1 MDSFYLY
8 EVLSHIKLIY
18 HKNKQKI
25 IMVKDGAKKTNTKRK
40 DGHRRI
46 LGW

>member
-25 IMVKDGAKKTNTKRK
+25 IMVRDGTKKINTKRK
-40 DGHRRI
+40 DGHKENSGR
-46 LGW
+46 